1 MHLLEELS
9 ETATTLTPEGLARM
23 SLSLPAEWIEMA
35 LLEEG
40 ILSLR
45 KRRIPAQAVIWL
57 VIGMALIRGFPI
69 PEVAKSLELIL
80 PSKAGGKSVAPS
92 ALTQA
97 RARIGPGPLRW
108 LFEKVARWA
117 SLQVP
122 SENWRGLS
130 VLAMDGSSLCVPDSE
145 ENAAH
150 FGRHYSGKYATA
162 SAYPM
167 LRMVWL
173 IDVHSRLVLA
183 ARFGPYSQGEL
194 TYAYDLMAD
203 IPEKS
208 VVIMDRLYHC
218 SPMLAPLLIGDRH
231 FLVRTKS
238 NAKWRVLRSLGQG
251 DDLVEVT
258 VTDEARA
265 ANPSLPTHYI
275 ARAIKTQTPKNE
287 YVLLTSL
294 TDELRFPVDE
304 IRSLYRERWEVEL
317 AAGEFK
323 TSMLEQAP
331 TLRSRKVPGVEQE
344 MWGALLAYNLVRME
358 MAAVAREEK
367 VPPRRVSFSMS
378 LRAIV
383 SDWKWISEASP
394 GTIPKHLKRLR
405 MNLRDLILPPRR
417 SDRSYPRAVK
427 KKESSY
433 PRKKRTP
440 LANLLNT
447 TASR

>member
-23 SLSLPAEWIEMA
+23 SLPLPTEWIERA

-40 ILSLR
+40 VLTLR
-45 KRRIPAQAVIWL
+45 KRRIPAPAVIWL

-69 PEVAKSLELIL
+69 SEVAKSLELVL
-80 PSKAGGKSVAPS
+80 PSKTGGTSVAPS
-92 ALTQA
+92 ALAQA

-108 LFEKVARWA
+108 LFEKVAKWA
-117 SLQVP
+117 FQQVA
-122 SENWRGLS
+122 STSWRGLS
-130 VLAMDGSSLCVPDSE
+130 VLAMDGSSMCVPDSE
-145 ENAAH
+145 GNAAH
-150 FGRHYSGKYATA
+150 FGRHRSGKHSTP

-173 IDVHSRLVLA
+173 IDVHSRVVLA

-208 VVIMDRLYHC
+208 VVVMDRLYHC
-218 SPMLAPLLIGDRH
+218 SPMLVPLLSGARH
-231 FLVRTKS
+231 FLVRAKT
-238 NAKWRVLRSLGQG
+238 NGKWRVLRSMGPG
-251 DDLVEVT
+251 NDLVEVT

-265 ANPSLPTHYI
+265 ANPSFPTHYI
-275 ARAIKTQTPKNE
+275 ARAIRTRTPKNE
-287 YVLLTSL
+287 YVLLTSML
-294 TDELRFPVDE
+294 DEQQFPADE
-304 IRSLYRERWEVEL
+304 IRALYRERWEVEI
-317 AAGEFK
+317 AAGELK
-323 TSMLEQAP
+323 TTMLEQAP
-331 TLRSRKVPGVEQE
+331 TLRSRTVPGVEQE

-367 VPPRRVSFSMS
+367 VAPRRVSFSMS

-405 MNLRDLILPPRR
+405 SNLRELILPPRR
-417 SDRSYPRAVK
+417 SDRSYPRVVK

-440 LANLLNT
+440 SEKLLN
-447 TASR
+447 

>member
-9 ETATTLTPEGLARM
+9 ETATTLTPDGLARM
-23 SLSLPAEWIEMA
+23 SLSLPTDWIEAA
-35 LLEEG
+35 LLQEG
-40 ILSLR
+40 IMTLR
-45 KRRIPAQAVIWL
+45 KRRIPASAVIWL

-69 PEVAKSLELIL
+69 PEVAKSLELIP
-80 PSKAGGKSVAPS
+80 PSKAGKPGVAPS

-117 SLQVP
+117 VQKVLSTK
-122 SENWRGLS
+122 WKGLS
-130 VLAMDGSSLCVPDSE
+130 VLAMDGSSMCVPDSE
-145 ENAAH
+145 ENATH
-150 FGRHYSGKYATA
+150 FGRHHSGTYATP

-173 IDVHSRLVLA
+173 IDVHSRIVLA

-194 TYAYDLMAD
+194 TYAYDLMAA

-218 SPMLAPLLIGDRH
+218 SPMLVPLLTGDRH
-231 FLVRTKS
+231 FLVRAKS
-238 NAKWRVLRSLGQG
+238 NAKWRVLRSLGKG
-251 DDLVEVT
+251 DDLIEVT

-265 ANPSLPTHYI
+265 ANPSFPTHYI
-275 ARAIKTQTPKNE
+275 ARALQTQTPKSE
-287 YVLLTSL
+287 YVVLTSML
-294 TDELRFPVDE
+294 DEQQFPADD
-304 IRSLYRERWEVEL
+304 IRALYRERWEIEIATDEL
-317 AAGEFK
+317 K
-323 TSMLEQAP
+323 TKMLVHAP
-331 TLRSRKVPGVEQE
+331 TLRSRTVPGVEQE

-358 MAAVAREEK
+358 MAEVAREEK
-367 VPPRRVSFSMS
+367 VAPRRVSFSMS

-405 MNLRDLILPPRR
+405 DNLRDLILPPRR

-427 KKESSY
+427 QKESSY
-433 PRKKRTP
+433 PRKKRAP
-440 LANLLNT
+440 PDNLLN
-447 TASR
+447 